1 MSLLAVRGAASR
13 RGAGPSWCGAA
24 PLSSYWGT
32 NMTQGPAQRPVR
44 VLVVDDHA
52 DVRFLLRAIL
62 EDAAPAVV
70 FAGEASG
77 AEEALAALAALEP
90 DVVVLDA
97 RMPRVDG
104 FEAAEMLL
112 ARRPDLPILLCSALV
127 DDDIRSRAEEERAVA
142 RIAAGQQGMVTVEQ
156 LRAAG
161 FGPNAIS
168 RRADGGWLAHRRC
181 GGRRGLAGAQAGRR
195 GRRLR
200 IPRDACCVRARS
212 PPRRPLE
219 SRERPFL
226 VRRNDLGFD
235 AHPARGV
242 NLA

>member
-1 MSLLAVRGAASR
+1 MSLLAVWGGAPR
-13 RGAGPSWCGAA
+13 RGAGPLWGGAP

-52 DVRFLLRAIL
+52 DVRFLVRAIL
-62 EDAAPAVV
+62 ADAAPAVV

-77 AEEALAALAALEP
+77 AEEALAALDALEP

-127 DDDIRSRAEEERAVA
+127 DDDIRSRAEAA
-142 RIAAGQQGMVTVEQ
+142 GIAACLSKDHFE
-156 LRAAG
+156 A
-161 FGPNAIS
+161 
-168 RRADGGWLAHRRC
+168 
-181 GGRRGLAGAQAGRR
+181 
-195 GRRLR
+195 
-200 IPRDACCVRARS
+200 IPRVI
-212 PPRRPLE
+212 LE
-219 SRERPFL
+219 L
-226 VRRNDLGFD
+226 VT
-235 AHPARGV
+235 
-242 NLA
+242 